1 MQPKEKTGRAHAFF
15 SCFERRNNFPR
26 LLKVSVLSVL
36 SVLIVPPLMAQSL
49 PAGAD
54 SGRVLQDLTSPMK
67 VDPLSPAPRPSVQ
80 SPIKVTGPKGAES
93 ISFILQGIK
102 VDGSS
107 VYAGGM
113 LEAELADRLGAT
125 ISVAEIFDFANSLT
139 AKYRNDGYLLSR
151 VVVPEQ
157 EIKNGEVILRVVEG
171 YVSEILVEGVNPDIE
186 HALRRYVDKLLEER
200 PLTKGALERYLLLAN
215 DLPGLS
221 VKSFLKP
228 ALQGEGAATLTLV
241 TDEKRAS
248 YWSRSDNRGGDFVGP
263 YQLELGAAFAG
274 VPKVGQSLSIRGIVT
289 PAQRDELN
297 LLSAVYQTKIG
308 TEGASF
314 VLAGNGL
321 KSEPGKS
328 LKSLELK
335 SRSYGLN
342 GSLNFVPIRSRE
354 RNLNLRL
361 GFSYANSDTETLGAD
376 FSQDRTRSIN
386 AGAEYRFLDRW
397 RGANSLSLSANR
409 GVNLLEPTKDGNV
422 LLARADAVSSATW
435 FRGSLARLQSFDA
448 VIHGVSAQVEVDG
461 QFSIDPLTSSREF
474 GVGGLANA
482 SAFDSSEI
490 TGDHGLSGRIELRYS
505 TNIPAADEI
514 VPGGLLRGTGL
525 QMYTF
530 GDGGYVWQEGDA
542 VTGQVNDK
550 IGSAGL
556 GLRINFGQHLSANVE
571 AAQPFGQVV
580 ASKGNKDPRIFGQ
593 IVARF

>member
-1 MQPKEKTGRAHAFF
+1 
-15 SCFERRNNFPR
+15 
-26 LLKVSVLSVL
+26 
-36 SVLIVPPLMAQSL
+36 
-49 PAGAD
+49 
-54 SGRVLQDLTSPMK
+54 
-67 VDPLSPAPRPSVQ
+67 
-80 SPIKVTGPKGAES
+80 
-93 ISFILQGIK
+93 
-102 VDGSS
+102 
-107 VYAGGM
+107 
-113 LEAELADRLGAT
+113 
-125 ISVAEIFDFANSLT
+125 
-139 AKYRNDGYLLSR
+139 
-151 VVVPEQ
+151 
-157 EIKNGEVILRVVEG
+157 
-171 YVSEILVEGVNPDIE
+171 
-186 HALRRYVDKLLEER
+186 
-200 PLTKGALERYLLLAN
+200 
-215 DLPGLS
+215 
-221 VKSFLKP
+221 
-228 ALQGEGAATLTLV
+228 LQGEGAATLTLV
-241 TDEKRAS
+241 ADEKRES

-297 LLSAVYQTKIG
+297 FLSAVYQTKIG

-335 SRSYGLN
+335 SSSYGLN

-354 RNLNLRL
+354 HNLNLRL
-361 GFSYANSDTETLGAD
+361 GFSYANSDTEALGAD

-386 AGAEYRFLDRW
+386 VGAEYRFLDRW

-409 GVNLLEPTKDGNV
+409 GVNLLEPTKDGNA
-422 LLARADAVSSATW
+422 LLTRADAVSSATW

-514 VPGGLLRGTGL
+514 VPGGFLRGTGL
-525 QMYTF
+525 QIYTF

-542 VTGQVNDK
+542 VTGQENDK
-550 IGSAGL
+550 IASAGL
-556 GLRINFGQHLSANVE
+556 GLRINLGQYLSANVE